1 MVALYLS
8 YLMVTCHYPSWWR
21 VLRVVVLGWTYTP
34 LCRPYK
40 LFRRT
45 GFNPN
50 WKNTNPKDC
59 LAWFF
64 CVVLFFNVL
73 LTSWKESL
81 TEQISHC
88 FCFWF
93 LIYIYIYI
101 INSFYVWVFLV
112 LREGTFICSEDVS
125 FLGLFFC
132 TKKGV
137 LFFCCFMT
145 DILVTI
151 LSSKKEFLPD
161 WVHNSS
167 NVSNIWNVRHD
178 ISGP

>member
-40 LFRRT
+40 LFWRT

-81 TEQISHC
+81 TEQISNC

-93 LIYIYIYI
+93 LIYIYI
-101 INSFYVWVFLV
+101 INSFYVCVYCSTRRHVHIFWRCILFRSVFLHQKRGSIF
-112 LREGTFICSEDVS
+112 LLLHDGHFGDHTF
-125 FLGLFFC
+125 LQ
-132 TKKGV
+132 KGV
-137 LFFCCFMT
+137 SAR
-145 DILVTI
+145 
-151 LSSKKEFLPD
+151 LSPQ
-161 WVHNSS
+161 
-167 NVSNIWNVRHD
+167 
-178 ISGP
+178 

>member
-64 CVVLFFNVL
+64 CVVFIFQCSAYFMKGVVDRADFTLFLFLIFN
-73 LTSWKESL
+73 
-81 TEQISHC
+81 
-88 FCFWF
+88 
-93 LIYIYIYI
+93 IYIYHKQFLCLGFSCSTRRHVHMFWRCILFR
-101 INSFYVWVFLV
+101 SVFLHQKRGSIF
-112 LREGTFICSEDVS
+112 LLLHDGHFGDHTF
-125 FLGLFFC
+125 LQ
-132 TKKGV
+132 KGV
-137 LFFCCFMT
+137 SAR
-145 DILVTI
+145 
-151 LSSKKEFLPD
+151 LSPQ
-161 WVHNSS
+161 
-167 NVSNIWNVRHD
+167 
-178 ISGP
+178 